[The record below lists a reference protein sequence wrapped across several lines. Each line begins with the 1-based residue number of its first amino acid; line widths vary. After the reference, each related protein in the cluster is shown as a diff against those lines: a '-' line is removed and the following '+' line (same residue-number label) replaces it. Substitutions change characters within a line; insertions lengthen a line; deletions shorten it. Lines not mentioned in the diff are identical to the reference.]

1 MKTRALTA
9 YLRRKDVPVRKALQ
23 QAVNELE
30 FALTLDDAY
39 APFETSGYL
48 PCTLD
53 GEDAGFDLRFKDVAA
68 DLSGTPALQ
77 SSMGDRDTA
86 VSCRWGGDPREEVS
100 ALIVCAALVRNCDA
114 LVQQGDGDA
123 LLSFEQLVAK
133 AKAGLD

>member
-1 MKTRALTA
+1 MIRAQIA
-9 YLRRKDVPVRKALQ
+9 YLNRKDVPARNSLQ
-23 QAVNELE
+23 AAIHQLGFKVA
-30 FALTLDDAY
+30 LDDSY
-39 APFETSGYL
+39 EPFETSGYL

-68 DLSGTPALQ
+68 DLSSTPALQ

-123 LLSFEQLVAK
+123 LLSFE
-133 AKAGLD
+133 